1 MAKKFF
7 VLMSLMMA
15 VGSVSAIAATASVTH
30 DSRSSISFDV
40 RRYDS
45 SNEQM
50 RNDGWATAPI
60 TK

>member
-15 VGSVSAIAATASVTH
+15 VGSVSAIAATANVAH

-45 SNEQM
+45 NNEQM